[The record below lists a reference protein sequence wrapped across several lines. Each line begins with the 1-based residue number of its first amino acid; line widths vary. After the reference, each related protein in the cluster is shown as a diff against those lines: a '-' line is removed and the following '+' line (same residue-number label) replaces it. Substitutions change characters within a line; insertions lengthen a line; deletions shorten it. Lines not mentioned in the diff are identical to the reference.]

1 MRSCCSHPE
10 RVSSGGLNEGGQC
23 MAPTPQHIPEPVHP
37 PTPERD
43 AVLGLGEKRAHAWRC
58 SGGTCMGSQGV
69 WRYGRVGSMWVHV
82 GQQQQT
88 TRATTKYWSAY

>member
-58 SGGTCMGSQGV
+58 SGGTCI
-69 WRYGRVGSMWVHV
+69 GRGCGGGEEDTFSCYPL
-82 GQQQQT
+82 
-88 TRATTKYWSAY
+88 RA